1 MVKVLMAAA
10 GSGKTKVIIDSV
22 NAAAAKEPGTVVCIA
37 KGSAL
42 NLDISHAARLV
53 NVSDYSVSDYSSLLG
68 FVAGIHAGNYDIKEI
83 FIDGLY
89 KVARDEK
96 TEDAEKYILKLDEFS
111 SKHEVNF
118 TVSMSDDA
126 ALASDVL
133 KKYM

>member
-10 GSGKTKVIIDSV
+10 GSGKTKVIIDSG

-96 TEDAEKYILKLDEFS
+96 TEDAEKFILKLDEFS

>member
-53 NVSDYSVSDYSSLLG
+53 NVSDYRDRKSV
-68 FVAGIHAGNYDIKEI
+68 V
-83 FIDGLY
+83 
-89 KVARDEK
+89 
-96 TEDAEKYILKLDEFS
+96 
-111 SKHEVNF
+111 
-118 TVSMSDDA
+118 
-126 ALASDVL
+126 
-133 KKYM
+133 

>member
-1 MVKVLMAAA
+1 MIKLIT
-10 GSGKTKVIIDSV
+10 GKKGTGKTKILVDMIN
-22 NAAAAKEPGTVVCIA
+22 NAVKDTNGDLICIEKGAKLTY
-37 KGSAL
+37 
-42 NLDISHAARLV
+42 DISYKVRLV
-53 NVSDYSVSDYSSLLG
+53 DADRFAIEGYDAFYG
-68 FVAGIHAGNYDIKEI
+68 FIAGMFAGNYDIKEI

-96 TEDAEKYILKLDEFS
+96 TEDAEKFILKLDEFS

>member
-53 NVSDYSVSDYSSLLG
+53 NVSDYIVSDYSSLLG

-96 TEDAEKYILKLDEFS
+96 TEDAEKFILKLDEFS

>member
-96 TEDAEKYILKLDEFS
+96 TEDAEKFILKLDEFS
-111 SKHEVNF
+111 AKHEVNF

>member
-10 GSGKTKVIIDSV
+10 GSGKTKVIIYSV

-96 TEDAEKYILKLDEFS
+96 TEDAEKFILKLDEFS

>member
-89 KVARDEK
+89 KVAHDEK
-96 TEDAEKYILKLDEFS
+96 TEDAEKFILKLDEFS
-111 SKHEVNF
+111 AKHEVNF

>member
-1 MVKVLMAAA
+1 MAAA

-96 TEDAEKYILKLDEFS
+96 TEDAEKFILKLDEFS
-111 SKHEVNF
+111 SKNEVNF